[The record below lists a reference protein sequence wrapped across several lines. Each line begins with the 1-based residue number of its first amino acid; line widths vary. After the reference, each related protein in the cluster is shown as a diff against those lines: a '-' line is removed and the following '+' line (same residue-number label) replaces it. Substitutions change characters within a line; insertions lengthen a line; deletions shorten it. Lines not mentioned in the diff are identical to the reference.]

1 MIIMSETLKLHRE
14 YASFGGK
21 VGFYSHQ
28 SSACKTEMKFS
39 IYQPPQAKSQPV
51 PILYFLSGLTCTE
64 ENFMIKSG
72 AQQFASKYGL
82 MLVVP
87 DTSPRQTGIPGED
100 ETWDLG
106 SGAGFYLN
114 ATVEP
119 WKAHYQ
125 MYTYVVEELPK
136 LIAENFSVIPEKQGI
151 FGHSMGGHG
160 ALICALKN
168 PNIFLSV
175 SAFAPIAAPI
185 RTPWGQKVFSNYL
198 GENQDEW
205 KAYDATELILT
216 SKYKRPILI
225 DCGTEDQYINDGQ
238 LLPDVF
244 SDACAQVRQPLTLRM
259 QEGYDHSY
267 YFIATFME
275 DHIRHH
281 AAVLCEGYFI

>member
-1 MIIMSETLKLHRE
+1 MSETLKLHRE

-125 MYTYVVEELPK
+125 
-136 LIAENFSVIPEKQGI
+136 
-151 FGHSMGGHG
+151 
-160 ALICALKN
+160 
-168 PNIFLSV
+168 
-175 SAFAPIAAPI
+175 
-185 RTPWGQKVFSNYL
+185 
-198 GENQDEW
+198 
-205 KAYDATELILT
+205 
-216 SKYKRPILI
+216 
-225 DCGTEDQYINDGQ
+225 
-238 LLPDVF
+238 
-244 SDACAQVRQPLTLRM
+244 
-259 QEGYDHSY
+259 
-267 YFIATFME
+267 
-275 DHIRHH
+275 
-281 AAVLCEGYFI
+281 

>member
-1 MIIMSETLKLHRE
+1 MSETLKLHRE